1 MEDSYEERERVVF
14 ECGQEERRGRDTG
27 ALDWKWRNDGAGGA
41 EFSDRRPARE
51 AGGNGAKQVLL
62 QHQSAAPRAASA
74 AQTIEREIDGGE
86 EGDRGDGERVRIS
99 VQPGR
104 RVAGGIGGVGGGG
117 KQVLP
122 IF

>member
-1 MEDSYEERERVVF
+1 MEDSYEERERTVC

-41 EFSDRRPARE
+41 EFSDRRAARE
-51 AGGNGAKQVLL
+51 AGRDGAKQVLL
-62 QHQSAAPRAASA
+62 QHQGPDARAAGA

-117 KQVLP
+117 KQV
-122 IF
+122 